1 MPHSSLFRAMAH
13 SQSSIYMPEILISSS
28 IECEGELFEIEG
40 FLKAMEVEVNA
51 MLSSEK
57 QHSQKKLEG
66 YADEYKQARQISEEL
81 KIASQTAA
89 RKNGY
94 DTATR
99 IALMV
104 ANERLDIST
113 RSLQQSKNVVC
124 ETEMIGDQIVSDLE
138 DQREKLIGAG
148 GNIKETRRS
157 TLDAKKVLNLMGY
170 RALTHRFF
178 LTFIF
183 VLLLIFIWMLI
194 YYGILRKKW

>member
-1 MPHSSLFRAMAH
+1 M
-13 SQSSIYMPEILISSS
+13 
-28 IECEGELFEIEG
+28 
-40 FLKAMEVEVNA
+40 NT

-57 QHSQKKLEG
+57 QHSQRKLEG
-66 YADEYKQARQISEEL
+66 YADEYKQACKISEEL

-99 IALMV
+99 RALMA

-113 RSLQQSKNVVC
+113 SSLQQSKNVVF
-124 ETEMIGDQIVSDLE
+124 ETEMIGNQIVSELE

-148 GNIKETRRS
+148 GSVQETRRS
-157 TLDAKKVLNLMGY
+157 TLDARKVLNLISY

-178 LTFIF
+178 LSFIS
-183 VLLLIFIWMLI
+183 LLLLTLIWMLV

>member
-1 MPHSSLFRAMAH
+1 MSD
-13 SQSSIYMPEILISSS
+13 ILISSS

-94 DTATR
+94 NTATR
-99 IALMV
+99 IALMA
-104 ANERLDIST
+104 ANERLDMST
-113 RSLQQSKNVVC
+113 SSLQQSKNVVF

-148 GNIKETRRS
+148 GHVQETRRS
-157 TLDAKKVLNLMGY
+157 TLDARKVLSLMSY

-178 LTFIF
+178 LSFIS
-183 VLLLIFIWMLI
+183 VLLLILIWMLI